1 MSKEINVYQA
11 GMLPQGSRVVVVVSQ
26 GPFPGPV
33 AGFATV
39 PEVVGKSQ
47 GAALEAVANNG
58 LQAQVVYDYHE
69 GLRKGT
75 VMAQLPVGGSSTPSG
90 SEAVVM
96 VSSGDPMHE
105 RPAVALPEVIGMNET
120 QALNTLDQAGLAPQV
135 KYEHSAT
142 VPAGVVI
149 AQLPDQQT
157 FSASARSASGSKT
170 ALWVTLGIV
179 AIVLLLAA
187 AYFIMN
193 SMSTT
198 KATYTVPN
206 VVGMQTVDAT
216 REILKA
222 GLEVGTVT
230 EVTPTDDTVKAGAV
244 IKTDPEANAEVE
256 QGTKVNLEV
265 AKTDG
270 TLKIAVPDVVG
281 QSQASATAILENA
294 GFDVTVQ
301 QKSDKTVEADKVISQ
316 TPKGGLD
323 LPKGATVV
331 LIVSTGPETQ
341 KVEIPDVT
349 GLSESAARQTIMAAG
364 LEMKKTEGS
373 SDSVAV
379 GNVISQVP
387 SAGKNVDAGA
397 TVTVVISTGPATQGD
412 AGTSG
417 E

>member
-1 MSKEINVYQA
+1 MSKEASIYQA
-11 GMLPQGSRVVVVVSQ
+11 GMIPQGSRVVVVVSQ
-26 GPFPGPV
+26 GPFSGPV
-33 AGFATV
+33 TQYATV
-39 PEVVGKSQ
+39 PEVIGKSQ

-58 LQAQVVYDYHE
+58 LQAQVVYDYHQD
-69 GLRKGT
+69 LRKGT
-75 VMAQLPVGGSSTPSG
+75 VMAQMPIGGSSVPSG
-90 SEAVVM
+90 AEALVM
-96 VSSGDPMHE
+96 VSSGQPLHE
-105 RPAVALPEVIGMNET
+105 RPAVALPEVIGMSET
-120 QALNTLDQAGLAPQV
+120 QALNVLNQASLSPQV
-135 KYEHSAT
+135 KYEQSAS

-157 FSASARSASGSKT
+157 FAAAARGTSNSKT

-187 AYFIMN
+187 AYFILN
-193 SMSTT
+193 SMSDT

-230 EVTPTDDTVKAGAV
+230 EVTPTDSTAEAGTV
-244 IKTDPEANAEVE
+244 IKSDPEANAEVP

-265 AKTDG
+265 AKTSG
-270 TLKIAVPDVVG
+270 TIKIAVPDVVG
-281 QSQASATAILENA
+281 QTQASATAVLENA
-294 GFDVTVQ
+294 GFKVTTE
-301 QKSDKTVEADKVISQ
+301 QKSDASVASGKVISQ

-331 LIVSTGPETQ
+331 IIVSTGPETQ
-341 KVEIPDVT
+341 KAEVPDVG
-349 GLSESAARQTIMAAG
+349 GLSESAARSTIMAAG
-364 LEMKKTEGS
+364 LEMKKSEGS
-373 SDSVAV
+373 SDSVAA

-387 SAGKNVDAGA
+387 SAGSSVDAGS
-397 TVTVVISTGPATQGD
+397 TVTVVISTGPVDQGS
-412 AGTSG
+412 TG